1 MKRTISAMVGKG
13 SVTHNSRTFTAEN
26 VDGERTHLNIDY
38 CNEPIKKVYHELFDE
53 ALKQY
58 NDKQKRKDRK
68 LKELNGMLREQNKA
82 YRLLEKVFG
91 KHKLNEIIEQARGF
105 KKSKQRDAR

>member
-1 MKRTISAMVGKG
+1 ME
-13 SVTHNSRTFTAEN
+13 HNLNGRLHREN
-26 VDGERTHLNIDY
+26 EHLKYENS
-38 CNEPIKKVYHELFDE
+38 
-53 ALKQY
+53 
-58 NDKQKRKDRK
+58 K

>member
-26 VDGERTHLNIDY
+26 VD
-38 CNEPIKKVYHELFDE
+38 
-53 ALKQY
+53 
-58 NDKQKRKDRK
+58 
-68 LKELNGMLREQNKA
+68 MLREQNKA

-91 KHKLNEIIEQARGF
+91 KHKLNEIIEQARGY